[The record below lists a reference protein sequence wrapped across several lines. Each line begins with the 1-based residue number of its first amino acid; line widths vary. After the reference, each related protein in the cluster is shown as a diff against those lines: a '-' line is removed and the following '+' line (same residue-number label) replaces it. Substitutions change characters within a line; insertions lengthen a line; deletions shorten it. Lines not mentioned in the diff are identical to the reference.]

1 MLSFAL
7 TILGYGRIAAN
18 AVGAWLSRRSL
29 AELAC
34 IALVAFALVQHF
46 QLKDARHDRDAWHR
60 QFDSEHRAR
69 LDDRAAYEKAQ
80 AEAASNNKAHVA
92 QIEQQYQRN
101 SDDERQAYLRDLAE
115 LKRLRQQNAAPSGAP
130 GTAGPSPAPA
140 PSGGA
145 DGDGLHLS
153 TDEHLQASEIELRLL
168 HLQNWVLKQLN
179 VNPNTEAAH

>member
-60 QFDSEHRAR
+60 QFDSEHAK
-69 LDDRAAYEKAQ
+69 LQ
-80 AEAASNNKAHVA
+80 AISSKRNDQKLTTDQNIKIVTKIVHDAEDKAHQV
-92 QIEQQYQRN
+92 E
-101 SDDERQAYLRDLAE
+101 S
-115 LKRLRQQNAAPSGAP
+115 APPP
-130 GTAGPSPAPA
+130 GNCRTSPQVL
-140 PSGGA
+140 GA
-145 DGDGLHLS
+145 DL
-153 TDEHLQASEIELRLL
+153 
-168 HLQNWVLKQLN
+168 
-179 VNPNTEAAH
+179 